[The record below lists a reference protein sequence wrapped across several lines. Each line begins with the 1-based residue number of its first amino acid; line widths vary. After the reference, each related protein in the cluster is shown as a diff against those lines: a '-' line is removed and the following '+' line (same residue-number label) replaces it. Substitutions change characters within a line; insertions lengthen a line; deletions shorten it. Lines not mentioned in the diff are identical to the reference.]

1 MQEARLT
8 SAMDPRGLVL
18 FVEDDR
24 PVADSTALLLKSAGY
39 RVVTAEDGDVALA
52 WMHDSDLRPDV
63 LLVDFN
69 LPGTMDGTEVAEAVC
84 REMGYCVPTI
94 ILSGNLPNAEVP
106 WMPGVPVLP
115 MAKPVDPDLLCKAV
129 QTFIDFGRFA
139 SLRRRRAPTTPLCAD
154 RL

>member
-1 MQEARLT
+1 MA
-8 SAMDPRGLVL
+8 SAVDPRGLVL
-18 FVEDDR
+18 YVEDDR
-24 PVADSTALLLKSAGY
+24 PVAESTALLLKAAGY

-52 WMHDSDLRPDV
+52 WIHDSDIRPDV

-69 LPGTMDGTEVAEAVC
+69 LPGSMDGTEVAEAAC
-84 REMGYCVPTI
+84 RAMGYCVPTI
-94 ILSGNLPNAEVP
+94 ILSGNLPSAEVP

-129 QTFIDFGRFA
+129 QTFMDFGRFA
-139 SLRRRRAPTTPLCAD
+139 ALRRRRAPTAALRVD

>member
-1 MQEARLT
+1 MA
-8 SAMDPRGLVL
+8 SAIDPRGLVL
-18 FVEDDR
+18 YVEDDR
-24 PVADSTALLLKSAGY
+24 PLADSTALLLKAAGY

-52 WMHDSDLRPDV
+52 WIHDSELRPDV

-69 LPGTMDGTEVAEAVC
+69 LPGSMDGTEVAEAAC

-115 MAKPVDPDLLCKAV
+115 MAKPVEPELLCKAV
-129 QTFIDFGRFA
+129 ETFMDFGRYVA
-139 SLRRRRAPTTPLCAD
+139 LRRRRMPTMAMPVD
-154 RL
+154 RR